1 MAMFKY
7 VLLVLMCAST
17 IEHSYRVRDTALRWL
32 EQIKQELFFS
42 MLCSVVLMKIKREG
56 GVAVGQGYDVY
67 KIEYWDMYILDPAL
81 DGTR

>member
-1 MAMFKY
+1 
-7 VLLVLMCAST
+7 
-17 IEHSYRVRDTALRWL
+17 
-32 EQIKQELFFS
+32 